1 MGARRTGVS
10 KPSCSKA
17 ASAYGT
23 PPLNVKGGRPLL
35 RPPPERKTPMPGRIF
50 VTALRP
56 VQQRRPGAEQQALD
70 PNFPLAAHCN
80 TACNDKIAHLP
91 AGFAGVF
98 VVEES
103 TYTAN
108 GKTHASPHLFLFT
121 EEGDGIR
128 LTSYEIPAGYDKDTF
143 TYAAMGQVEY
153 ADLVP
158 SKSSRRRSTGVRATP
173 GWAAAQAG
181 SPRCSSSHCGSG
193 SPPTGSKSARQW
205 SLTANGPS
213 GLTSPLLYRR
223 ID

>member
-1 MGARRTGVS
+1 MLEEFLSLLCGRFNN
-10 KPSCSKA
+10 A
-17 ASAYGT
+17 AQA
-23 PPLNVKGGRPLL
+23 
-35 RPPPERKTPMPGRIF
+35 
-50 VTALRP
+50 
-56 VQQRRPGAEQQALD
+56 AEQQALD

-143 TYAAMGQVEY
+143 TYAAMGRVEY

-158 SKSSRRRSTGVRATP
+158 SKKFTPALYRRDGN
-173 GWAAAQAG
+173 AAAQAG

-213 GLTSPLLYRR
+213 GLTSRCCTVGSTDPTKKTAEKTQAAGRKARR
-223 ID
+223 FFVPPKKGCPRLFAVTGGGGWGIVLV

>member
-1 MGARRTGVS
+1 M
-10 KPSCSKA
+10 
-17 ASAYGT
+17 
-23 PPLNVKGGRPLL
+23 
-35 RPPPERKTPMPGRIF
+35 RPPPERKTPMLEDFLSLLCGRF
-50 VTALRP
+50 NNAA
-56 VQQRRPGAEQQALD
+56 QAAEQQALD

-158 SKSSRRRSTGVRATP
+158 SKKFTPALYRREGNAWVGGSTSWFTP
-173 GWAAAQAG
+173 VLKFTLWERF
-181 SPRCSSSHCGSG
+181 SPDGLEVSE
-193 SPPTGSKSARQW
+193 TME
-205 SLTANGPS
+205 LNGKRTF
-213 GLTSPLLYRR
+213 GFDQPLLYRR

>member
-1 MGARRTGVS
+1 MLEEFLSLLCGRFNN
-10 KPSCSKA
+10 A
-17 ASAYGT
+17 AQA
-23 PPLNVKGGRPLL
+23 
-35 RPPPERKTPMPGRIF
+35 
-50 VTALRP
+50 
-56 VQQRRPGAEQQALD
+56 AEQQALD

-143 TYAAMGQVEY
+143 TYAAMGRVHFLHARNIRFLDETKEG
-153 ADLVP
+153 LFFHE
-158 SKSSRRRSTGVRATP
+158 
-173 GWAAAQAG
+173 
-181 SPRCSSSHCGSG
+181 SPHPTSCGSLDLYG
-193 SPPTGSKSARQW
+193 ILRALYENGFDGYTRPDHGRNIWGEDGRPGYGLYDRALGAVYLSGVWEALEKSLPRKK
-205 SLTANGPS
+205 
-213 GLTSPLLYRR
+213 
-223 ID
+223 

>member
-1 MGARRTGVS
+1 MLEEFLSLLCGRFNN
-10 KPSCSKA
+10 A
-17 ASAYGT
+17 AQA
-23 PPLNVKGGRPLL
+23 
-35 RPPPERKTPMPGRIF
+35 
-50 VTALRP
+50 
-56 VQQRRPGAEQQALD
+56 AEQQALD

-158 SKSSRRRSTGVRATP
+158 SKKFTP
-173 GWAAAQAG
+173 A
-181 SPRCSSSHCGSG
+181 
-193 SPPTGSKSARQW
+193 
-205 SLTANGPS
+205 
-213 GLTSPLLYRR
+213 LYRR
-223 ID
+223 EGNAWVGGSTSWFTPVLKFTLW